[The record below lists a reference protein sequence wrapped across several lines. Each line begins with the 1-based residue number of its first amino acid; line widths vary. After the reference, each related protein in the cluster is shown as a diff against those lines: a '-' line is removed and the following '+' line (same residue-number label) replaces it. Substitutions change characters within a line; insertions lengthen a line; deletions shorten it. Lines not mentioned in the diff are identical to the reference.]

1 MIQWLK
7 KLKGYWRK
15 QAWCNKGK
23 VKVTPWHVHA
33 GTRGRPRYSSNE
45 FASSAPTPCSGCFTP
60 EKDMIPIV
68 QDAAWAWGRHGRHR
82 KFRPNRPTSRYCS
95 GSTTPKFAC
104 GRIKPQET
112 SAVPMTQ
119 MILGPRIHRIY
130 TSTALPHHQPVPSQP
145 ITLSLSG
152 PHILLST

>member
-15 QAWCNKGK
+15 QPWCNKGK
-23 VKVTPWHVHA
+23 VKVTPWFVYA
-33 GTRGRPRYSSNE
+33 GTRGRRKYSSNQ
-45 FASSAPTPCSGCFTP
+45 FASSAPTPCSGRFTP
-60 EKDMIPIV
+60 EKDMMPIV
-68 QDAAWAWGRHGRHR
+68 QDAAWAWSRHGRHGES
-82 KFRPNRPTSRYCS
+82 RPNRTTSRYSS
-95 GSTTPKFAC
+95 GGNTPKFAC
-104 GRIKPQET
+104 GRIKPQQT

-130 TSTALPHHQPVPSQP
+130 TSTALHHQPVPSQP
-145 ITLSLSG
+145 ITSSLSG

>member
-1 MIQWLK
+1 M
-7 KLKGYWRK
+7 
-15 QAWCNKGK
+15 
-23 VKVTPWHVHA
+23 HA

-82 KFRPNRPTSRYCS
+82 KSRPNRPTSRYCS

-152 PHILLST
+152 PHIVLST